1 MSDTN
6 PSGEMPAL
14 VWVAPRK
21 MEMQAKPVPA
31 IQEDEVLI
39 KVAYTGICGS
49 ELGGYLG
56 HNALRVPPLVMGHEF
71 SGEVVALGSQ
81 AQEQYPDLHP
91 GARVTANPLVF
102 CGKCEYC
109 RKGLNQLCA
118 NRKLIGAHRPGAFAQ
133 YLSIPAQQ
141 VICLPEAVSME
152 NGALAE
158 PVACGVRIGE
168 LAGPVKGEAALVV
181 GAGTIGLC
189 ALQAL
194 LLQGA
199 APVFIADIN
208 PERLAA
214 GAELGGEALDPRV
227 VDVVKTVRE
236 ATAGL
241 GVAVA
246 VDAVGTAG
254 TRAQCVAATRSTGT
268 VILSGLH
275 EETSAIPAADIIR
288 REIVARGSFAY
299 SPANFARAVELL
311 AQGAVGLSPWTIQA
325 PLAEGGAWFDRLVE
339 GTGVAKVLLVP

>member
-1 MSDTN
+1 MTNDTHK
-6 PSGEMPAL
+6 ETMPAL

-21 MEMQAKPVPA
+21 MEMQVKPVPVV
-31 IQEDEVLI
+31 QEEEVLI
-39 KVAYTGICGS
+39 KVAYAGICGS

-71 SGEVVALGSQ
+71 SGEIVSLGRQ
-81 AQEQYPDLHP
+81 AQAQYPNLHP
-91 GARVTANPLVF
+91 GTRVTANPLVY

-109 RKGLNQLCA
+109 QKGVNQLCA
-118 NRKLIGAHRPGAFAQ
+118 NRKLIGAARPGAFAQ
-133 YLSIPAQQ
+133 YISVPAQQ
-141 VICLPEAVSME
+141 VIVLPEAIPME

-158 PVACGVRIGE
+158 PVACGVRIAE
-168 LAGPVKGEAALVV
+168 LAGPVKDEAVLVV

-199 APVFIADIN
+199 KRVFISDIN

-214 GAELGGEALDPRV
+214 GARLGGEALDPRA
-227 VDVVKTVRE
+227 VDVVKTVRQ
-236 ATAGL
+236 ATGGR
-241 GVAVA
+241 GVTAA
-246 VDAVGTAG
+246 VDAVGSAA
-254 TRAQCVAATRSTGT
+254 TRLQCVSATRSTGT

-275 EETSAIPAADIIR
+275 EETSAMPAADIIR

-311 AQGAVGLSPWTIQA
+311 AQGSVHLEPWTVQA
-325 PLAEGGAWFDRLVE
+325 PLSEGGAWFDRLVE